1 LNIVLKNLFSKNI
14 NLIFVKSNGGQRSAG
29 NEKFTTFDFTKI
41 KLIFFEKR
49 FFKKYSSPQVW
60 E

>member
-1 LNIVLKNLFSKNI
+1 MEVKGAPEMKNLQH
-14 NLIFVKSNGGQRSAG
+14 LILQKSN
-29 NEKFTTFDFTKI
+29 D
-41 KLIFFEKR
+41 IFRKR